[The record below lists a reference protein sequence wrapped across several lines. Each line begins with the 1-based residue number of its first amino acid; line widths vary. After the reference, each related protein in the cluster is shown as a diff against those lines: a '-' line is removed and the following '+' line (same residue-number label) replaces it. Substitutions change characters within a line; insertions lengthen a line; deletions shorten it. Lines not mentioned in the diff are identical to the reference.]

1 MKNKIQFVLCLL
13 MGLIFINAGLNKFLN
28 YIPVP
33 DNIPEDTM
41 KMIKAME
48 EISWLLPLLGIT
60 EIIGGILFIIPRFR
74 PLGAAFITPIM
85 VGILAQHFT
94 LADNIVLPIILAA
107 ILIWVIIDNYQRYT
121 PMFQN
126 KREKKLL

>member
-13 MGLIFINAGLNKFLN
+13 MGLIFINAGLNKLLN

-74 PLGAAFITPIM
+74 PLGAVFITPIM